1 MDRPP
6 THAGHA
12 LDPDEASWGA
22 RFSLV
27 MSLFSIALVVVLVL
41 LASRT

>member
-12 LDPDEASWGA
+12 LDPETERWGA

-27 MSLFSIALVVVLVL
+27 MSGVSIVLVVVLVL
-41 LASRT
+41 LAAQT